1 MDVQFLSTV
10 KKKGET
16 PLKVRALE
24 SAPASFHTQ
33 TLVSTKGEK
42 PEVAGPAEAWLCPQT
57 PSCSP
62 RCFF

>member
-33 TLVSTKGEK
+33 TRVSTKGEK
-42 PEVAGPAEAWLCPQT
+42 PEVAGPAEA
-57 PSCSP
+57 
-62 RCFF
+62 